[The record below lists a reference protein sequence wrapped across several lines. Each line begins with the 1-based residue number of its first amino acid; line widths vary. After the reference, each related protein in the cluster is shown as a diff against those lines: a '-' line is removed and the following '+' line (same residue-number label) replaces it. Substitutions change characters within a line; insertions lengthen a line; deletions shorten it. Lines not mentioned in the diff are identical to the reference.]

1 MSWVIPSYRADD
13 ALLLFEFY
21 SCAKLYYS
29 CTGTLLDDRITAPSS
44 IVDAGASH
52 SLTKCSGFAPTIVLM
67 GFTTIVHLT
76 LGFSISSASI
86 LANGRPSDTNSKIG
100 WKSDV
105 HLPIPTPNK
114 AYNYSCRPRHIHFE
128 SIDSLPGIQRLDSL
142 VSHPG
147 YERILVDLKRIFFVR
162 RKGPYPIWHSCSIA
176 RYYGMGPPS
185 PLPQSVAYSS
195 YITMNSR
202 AALHRNMAWGICRRR
217 ESYIRARG
225 QTNPIH
231 PGPIRMVRILFHGLI
246 RLCMPL
252 LRS

>member
-1 MSWVIPSYRADD
+1 
-13 ALLLFEFY
+13 
-21 SCAKLYYS
+21 
-29 CTGTLLDDRITAPSS
+29 
-44 IVDAGASH
+44 
-52 SLTKCSGFAPTIVLM
+52 M

-100 WKSDV
+100 WKGDV

-114 AYNYSCRPRHIHFE
+114 AYNYSCRPRNIHFE

-176 RYYGMGPPS
+176 RYMDKGKDLGCSSSPDLVLFPTIIPS
-185 PLPQSVAYSS
+185 FHSQLVQSGYPLK
-195 YITMNSR
+195 
-202 AALHRNMAWGICRRR
+202 
-217 ESYIRARG
+217 
-225 QTNPIH
+225 
-231 PGPIRMVRILFHGLI
+231 
-246 RLCMPL
+246 
-252 LRS
+252 